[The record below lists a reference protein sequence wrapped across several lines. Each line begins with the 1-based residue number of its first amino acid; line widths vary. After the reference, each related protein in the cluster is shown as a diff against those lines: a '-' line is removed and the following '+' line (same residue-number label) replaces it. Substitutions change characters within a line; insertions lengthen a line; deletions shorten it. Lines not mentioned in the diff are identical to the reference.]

1 MALEFTN
8 NLNPTG
14 FTPGDRYWRAN
25 RPYVEGGPDTIR
37 CTPEEST
44 YVGTY
49 SRHSAGEG
57 SNIHIF
63 TRINP
68 IDGTEEER
76 VFDINNFYWRKN
88 NTGGNKRK
96 RTRKA
101 KRSFKRRALSKG
113 R

>member
-1 MALEFTN
+1 M
-8 NLNPTG
+8 
-14 FTPGDRYWRAN
+14 
-25 RPYVEGGPDTIR
+25 EGGPETIR

-44 YVGTY
+44 YVGVY
-49 SRHSAGEG
+49 SRHSAGAG

-68 IDGTEEER
+68 VDETQEER

-88 NTGGNKRK
+88 NTGGKGKRKVK

-101 KRSFKRRALSKG
+101 KRRSFKRRALSRG
-113 R
+113 Q